1 MRSSVRASLAPAT
14 MLQLVNALHTL
25 VWAFFASCVLAI
37 PVLAWRDALAAAAA
51 LIAVVMLEVLVLA
64 VNGLRC
70 PLTDVAAR
78 YTADRR
84 DNFDI
89 WLPRWLARWNKA
101 IFGALF
107 VAGVV
112 LTAVR
117 WRASLTRP

>member
-1 MRSSVRASLAPAT
+1 
-14 MLQLVNALHTL
+14 MLQLVKALHTL

-51 LIAVVMLEVLVLA
+51 LIGVVTLEVLVLA

-89 WLPRWLARWNKA
+89 WLPRWLARWNKV
-101 IFGALF
+101 IFGGLF
-107 VAGVV
+107 VVGVV
-112 LTAVR
+112 LTAMR
-117 WRASLTRP
+117 WRAALTRS